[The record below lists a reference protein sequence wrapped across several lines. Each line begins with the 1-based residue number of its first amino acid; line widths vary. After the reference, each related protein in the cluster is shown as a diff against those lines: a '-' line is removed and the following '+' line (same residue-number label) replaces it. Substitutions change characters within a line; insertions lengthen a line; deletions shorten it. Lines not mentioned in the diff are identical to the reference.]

1 VRALLDGQLS
11 PRIAEL
17 LRSRG
22 HDDHAVGKRVDLT
35 GGSDRLILEVAAS
48 EGRVVI
54 TTNVKDFRPL
64 AAERLTRGESLAGLI
79 LLPSKRTRTRA
90 AVELLADARADLQR
104 TSGGRRVRRVLDPAA
119 RGPLEAARG
128 RLTWAVTR
136 SPPAVSKQSP

>member
-1 VRALLDGQLS
+1 MPSICAGSTQPPRANARCAGEGTTRRAAVS

-22 HDDHAVGKRVDLT
+22 HDVHAVGKRVDLT

-54 TTNVKDFRPL
+54 TTNVKDFRPF

-90 AVELLADARADLQR
+90 VSSCSPTRASGSSTHIRGGVESAECWI
-104 TSGGRRVRRVLDPAA
+104 P
-119 RGPLEAARG
+119 PLEDR
-128 RLTWAVTR
+128 
-136 SPPAVSKQSP
+136 